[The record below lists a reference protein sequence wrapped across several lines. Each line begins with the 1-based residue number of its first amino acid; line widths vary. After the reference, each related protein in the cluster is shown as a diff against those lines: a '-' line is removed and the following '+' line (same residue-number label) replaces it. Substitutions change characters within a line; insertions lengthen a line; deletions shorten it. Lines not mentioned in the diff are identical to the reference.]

1 MTYKENLRHI
11 EDNLLSAIDGIKT
24 ILLEDH
30 PAKSGDKLI
39 KATDEITKA
48 RHIIL
53 DLMNKD

>member
-1 MTYKENLRHI
+1 MAYKDNLRKI
-11 EDNLLSAIDGIKT
+11 EDNLQSAVDAIKA

-30 PAKSGDKLI
+30 PAGSGDKLV

-53 DLMNKD
+53 DLLHE